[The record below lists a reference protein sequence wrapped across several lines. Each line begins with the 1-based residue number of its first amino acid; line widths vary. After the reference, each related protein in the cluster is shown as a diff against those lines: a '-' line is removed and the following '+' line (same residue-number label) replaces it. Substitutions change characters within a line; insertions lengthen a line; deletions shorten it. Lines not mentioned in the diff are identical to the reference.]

1 MTSNNA
7 IIDQLIRREGGYV
20 DNPTDRGGP
29 TKYGITMTALRE
41 WFGREPK
48 AGELEGL
55 TEADAHDIYCALYV
69 MKPRFN
75 RIDDERLREQ
85 VIDAGVLHGRG
96 WATRRLQEVVGVTA
110 DGLIGPIT
118 LRAVNFGGKTN
129 GLGHRFMQ
137 RRIHRIGR
145 IVQNDLIKRYGRDE
159 FNKMQALFLAG
170 WNKRALSFL
179 ET

>member
-1 MTSNNA
+1 MTTINNA
-7 IIDQLIRREGGYV
+7 IIDRLIRREGGFV
-20 DNPTDRGGP
+20 DNPADRGGP

-41 WFGREPK
+41 WFGREPT
-48 AGELEGL
+48 AGELEAL
-55 TEADAHDIYCALYV
+55 TQADAHDIYCALYV

-96 WATRRLQEVVGVTA
+96 WASRRLQEVVGVTA

-145 IVQNDLIKRYGRDE
+145 IVQRDHT
-159 FNKMQALFLAG
+159 QIVFLTG
-170 WNKRALSFL
+170 WLDRASSFL